1 MMTKLKK
8 MIKGLRIKIRNQ
20 NIEGQTLNIIK
31 YWIEKQ
37 NWKEKS
43 NLQNNPNKKYNS
55 GDWGPIWK
63 KIRIWS

>member
-1 MMTKLKK
+1 

-55 GDWGPIWK
+55 GD
-63 KIRIWS
+63 